1 MNNQEITDYR
11 LLYAREDQITEEVI
25 RFINAKKGWQP
36 YGSPFK
42 MGTVDDE
49 MKKPNKPSHPSPL
62 RLLRW
67 FRLIDLGWMDYY
79 VVYYFA

>member
-11 LLYAREDQITEEVI
+11 LLYAREDQISEEVL

-42 MGTVDDE
+42 MGTVGDE
-49 MKKPNKPSHPSPL
+49 KWADVLHTLVGQAMVKYK
-62 RLLRW
+62 
-67 FRLIDLGWMDYY
+67 
-79 VVYYFA
+79 